1 MIGGRRWRPSPIYC
15 NGHDKLGIMA
25 GRLTKFVGAWRYL
38 WITVPVIL
46 MLAFTIAME
55 LLASATDDVWVKGL
69 GAGAIG
75 VVGLIAILI
84 AIRWIS
90 SRLQISAPTLTDW
103 RSLVIGLTV
112 GLVSSVTCGLLFRF
126 LHGES
131 VAITFSAAIQP
142 AGFLR
147 NLGPAFIEEASM
159 RAGVVH
165 ILNGLHGPWAAM
177 AGGSLPFGLLHVF
190 GRLFGNPVGISLVI
204 GTTASGLLLSILY
217 LRFGFWAA
225 FACHWI
231 WNSLARAWVMYAGIT
246 SRDGIQQF
254 EGAPETVVVLLLAC
268 LCLFAFGDRRWVF
281 RTRS

>member
-1 MIGGRRWRPSPIYC
+1 
-15 NGHDKLGIMA
+15 
-25 GRLTKFVGAWRYL
+25 
-38 WITVPVIL
+38 
-46 MLAFTIAME
+46 
-55 LLASATDDVWVKGL
+55 
-69 GAGAIG
+69 
-75 VVGLIAILI
+75 
-84 AIRWIS
+84 
-90 SRLQISAPTLTDW
+90 
-103 RSLVIGLTV
+103 
-112 GLVSSVTCGLLFRF
+112 
-126 LHGES
+126 
-131 VAITFSAAIQP
+131 
-142 AGFLR
+142 
-147 NLGPAFIEEASM
+147 M